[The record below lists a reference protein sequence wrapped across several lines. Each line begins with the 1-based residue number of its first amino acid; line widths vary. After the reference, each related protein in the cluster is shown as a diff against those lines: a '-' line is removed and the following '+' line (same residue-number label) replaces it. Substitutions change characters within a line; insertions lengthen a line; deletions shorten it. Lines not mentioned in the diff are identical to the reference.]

1 MKELHDYKIYI
12 NDKVKVEN
20 IWLEVSQS
28 DSKYIIGG
36 IYRHPNSSI
45 LNFYNAIDP
54 VLCKIS
60 SQNISCFIAGDI
72 NIDLIKCRTN
82 NQTLDYVHNLLTHN
96 FLPTV
101 IMPTRI
107 TERSA
112 TLIDHIYYYEG
123 NSSRRNLTVKSGNFI
138 NDLTDHLPNYTIVIK
153 TRPDYKDRP
162 LTRVFSKANKEKFAN
177 DLASTDCLRSTRCK
191 LCM

>member
-1 MKELHDYKIYI
+1 MFAAYHQMCQPTTSSSTVSTSRRANVLPLTGSVHLVILCYYDVPSYTIVGGVGIYVKYKFTVMELHDYKINS

-45 LNFYNAIDP
+45 LDFYSATDP

-60 SQNISCFIAGDI
+60 SQNILCFIAVDI

-82 NQTLDYVHNLLTHN
+82 
-96 FLPTV
+96 
-101 IMPTRI
+101 
-107 TERSA
+107 
-112 TLIDHIYYYEG
+112 
-123 NSSRRNLTVKSGNFI
+123 
-138 NDLTDHLPNYTIVIK
+138 
-153 TRPDYKDRP
+153 
-162 LTRVFSKANKEKFAN
+162 
-177 DLASTDCLRSTRCK
+177 
-191 LCM
+191 